1 LLLFYNPNA
10 VKTAFIYGTVLRISS
25 KTPDSGNTSLMNNNI
40 FIKESNIKLA
50 NHSFI
55 NCDNGVDI
63 GKLDGAQ

>member
-1 LLLFYNPNA
+1 
-10 VKTAFIYGTVLRISS
+10 
-25 KTPDSGNTSLMNNNI
+25 MNNNI

-63 GKLDGAQ
+63 GKLDVAQ